1 MTIPVRTRSDSPESA
16 IISRS
21 MKPLREMFHPARS
34 IRARIGLAVG
44 GFALIAALLLSGFI
58 GNRTA
63 DQLHDDKGAV
73 MARLAYRMIMALDQD
88 VGDHLGQI
96 GALALQDGIRNAAP
110 GNADKRLLVEMLQRM
125 EGEFAWVGIT
135 DANGIVV
142 AGTGGLLEGK
152 DVSQRDYFIQGR
164 KAPFVGDV
172 HDAFLLAKLLP
183 PPSDGLPLRF
193 VDVAAPITDKEGRFQ
208 GVVVGHLSWE
218 WASLSRENL
227 FRVMKDASAFD
238 LVLLNRE
245 NKVLLGDSRL
255 VALNQR
261 LDTPSTRAVAGNA
274 NGFLVETWLDGSS
287 VLTGYAQSRGAKD
300 YPGLG
305 WRVLVRQNAERAFA
319 DARMVR
325 NFIFVAGGLSAL
337 LFGVAVWFLLG
348 RLIEPMARMSS
359 VARRIRAGDKAIR
372 IPVVAGCDE
381 VAELSQSLRALIDDV
396 TAKDGELEALNA
408 SLEMKVAERTAE
420 LSVKAQAIDQV
431 NGALIV
437 TDWDGFVTGWS
448 KGGEEIY
455 GYAAADI
462 AGKHVALLH
471 PSALLEFV
479 RGQIIAPLKQ
489 HGAYE
494 GDVVTLRK
502 NGETFY
508 SHLSLSLLHDET
520 GKPVG
525 MIGYATDV
533 SERVRMEEALRQT
546 AEDLKQAAEAAEAA
560 NRAKSE
566 FLATMSH
573 EIRTPMN
580 GILGMTELA
589 LDSDLTADQREYL
602 SLAKISAESL
612 LTIINDILD
621 FSKIEAGRLELEKV
635 PFDLRHGLDA
645 HIRNLAF
652 RARKKGLSLSCEF
665 AENVPHQLLGD
676 PVRLNQIVINLVGNA
691 IKFTEQGGITVRV
704 AAETLDQHAALLHF
718 SVADSGIGIPADK
731 LASIF
736 DSFSQVDA
744 SVTRKYGGT
753 GLGLA
758 ICKRLVD
765 LMGGE
770 IWVKSQP
777 GKGSIFHFTAS
788 LAPAASAAAAPLAAL
803 PATEMVG
810 QAPLEVLLVEDNPIN
825 QKLALA
831 LLEKWGHRVTIA
843 NNGVEALAYVG
854 GGHFDL
860 ILMDWQMPEMDGIE
874 ATRQIREM
882 EKASSGHVTIVAMTA
897 NALQGDRERCL
908 AAGMDGYIAKPIQTG
923 ELLTVLGGKAAI
935 PPIPQPQP
943 AAAKDFDY
951 AAALASAEREVLDV
965 LTEMFLEQYP
975 ASLAEI
981 ADAIAAA
988 DYLKLE
994 RSAHALKGLLGYFRA
1009 VPAQQAARE
1018 LEELGSQSRTN
1029 AGAEPLAR
1037 LRAEIEKLRPHLE
1050 AYVMP
1055 H

>member
-1 MTIPVRTRSDSPESA
+1 
-16 IISRS
+16 
-21 MKPLREMFHPARS
+21 MKPLHEIFHPARS

-44 GFALIAALLLSGFI
+44 SFALVAALLLSGFV
-58 GNRTA
+58 GNRTV

-73 MARLAYRMIMALDQD
+73 MERLAYRMIMELDQD
-88 VGDHLGQI
+88 VGHHLEQI
-96 GALALQDGIRNAAP
+96 SALMMQDAIQDTRTAKAE
-110 GNADKRLLVEMLQRM
+110 KRLLLEMLQRM
-125 EGEFAWVGIT
+125 EGEFAWIGIT

-164 KAPFVGDV
+164 QAPFVGDV

-183 PPSDGLPLRF
+183 PPGDGLPLRF
-193 VDVAAPITDKEGRFQ
+193 VDVAAPIVDKEGRFQ

-218 WASLSRENL
+218 WASLTRENL

-245 NKVLLGDSRL
+245 NKVLLGDFRL
-255 VALNQR
+255 VSMNQR
-261 LDTPSTRAVAGNA
+261 LETLSTRALAESD
-274 NGFLVETWLDGSS
+274 NGFLVETGYDGNS
-287 VLTGYAQSRGAKD
+287 VLTGYARSRGYKD

-319 DARMVR
+319 EARMVR
-325 NFIFVAGGLSAL
+325 NFIFAAGGLAAL
-337 LFGVAVWFLLG
+337 LFGVAVWILLG
-348 RLIEPMARMSS
+348 RLIEPMTRMSS

-372 IPVVAGCDE
+372 IPVVEGCDE

-408 SLEMKVAERTAE
+408 SLEMKVVERTAE

-448 KGGEEIY
+448 KGAEEIY

-462 AGKHVALLH
+462 VGKHVALLH
-471 PSALLEFV
+471 PPEIHDFV
-479 RGQIIAPLKQ
+479 RDQVIAPLQQ

-494 GDVVTLRK
+494 GDVITLRK
-502 NGETFY
+502 NGVAFY
-508 SHLSLSLLHDET
+508 SHLSLSLLHDEA

-525 MIGYATDV
+525 MIGYNTDV
-533 SERVRMEEALRQT
+533 GERVRMEEALRQT
-546 AEDLKQAAEAAEAA
+546 AEDLKQAKEAAEAA
-560 NRAKSE
+560 SRAKSE

-580 GILGMTELA
+580 GILGMTELV
-589 LDSDLTADQREYL
+589 LDSELTADQREYL

-621 FSKIEAGRLELEKV
+621 FSKIEAGRLELEKI

-665 AENVPHQLLGD
+665 AENIPHQLIGD
-676 PVRLNQIVINLVGNA
+676 PVRLNQIIINLVGNA
-691 IKFTEQGGITVRV
+691 TKFTEQGGITVRV
-704 AAETLDQHAALLHF
+704 AVEAQDQHAVLLHF

-736 DSFSQVDA
+736 DLFSQVDA

-770 IWVKSQP
+770 IWVESQP
-777 GKGSIFHFTAS
+777 GKGSTFHFNVA
-788 LAPAASAAAAPLAAL
+788 LAPAAPGAEAPVADAATA
-803 PATEMVG
+803 ESVG
-810 QAPLEVLLVEDNPIN
+810 QGPLRCCW
-825 QKLALA
+825 QKTTRSIRSWRLPCW
-831 LLEKWGHRVTIA
+831 KS
-843 NNGVEALAYVG
+843 G
-854 GGHFDL
+854 GTGL
-860 ILMDWQMPEMDGIE
+860 PSPTMAWRRSPMCMAGIS
-874 ATRQIREM
+874 I
-882 EKASSGHVTIVAMTA
+882 
-897 NALQGDRERCL
+897 
-908 AAGMDGYIAKPIQTG
+908 
-923 ELLTVLGGKAAI
+923 
-935 PPIPQPQP
+935 
-943 AAAKDFDY
+943 
-951 AAALASAEREVLDV
+951 
-965 LTEMFLEQYP
+965 
-975 ASLAEI
+975 
-981 ADAIAAA
+981 
-988 DYLKLE
+988 
-994 RSAHALKGLLGYFRA
+994 
-1009 VPAQQAARE
+1009 
-1018 LEELGSQSRTN
+1018 
-1029 AGAEPLAR
+1029 
-1037 LRAEIEKLRPHLE
+1037 
-1050 AYVMP
+1050 
-1055 H
+1055 